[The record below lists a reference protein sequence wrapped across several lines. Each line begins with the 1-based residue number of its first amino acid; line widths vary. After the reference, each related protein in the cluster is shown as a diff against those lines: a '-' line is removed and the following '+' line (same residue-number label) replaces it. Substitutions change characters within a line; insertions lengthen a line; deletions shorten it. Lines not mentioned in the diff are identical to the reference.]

1 MSQYRVFVTPAAIKE
16 IKALP
21 GNLRQRIRRAISDLE
36 SQPRPSG
43 SKPLDQALTSVEAR
57 RQRIENW
64 RIIDVVSDA
73 EMTIDV
79 LGIRKRPPYDY
90 ADLTQLLNQIA

>member
-1 MSQYRVFVTPAAIKE
+1 MNQYRVFVTPTAIKE

-21 GNLRQRIRRAISDLE
+21 GNIRQRIRRAISDLE

-43 SKPLDQALTSVEAR
+43 SKPLDQALTALEAR
-57 RQRIENW
+57 RQRLENW
-64 RIIDVVSDA
+64 RIIYAVSDV

-90 ADLTQLLNQIA
+90 ADLTQLLNQIV

>member
-1 MSQYRVFVTPAAIKE
+1 MNQYRVFVTPTAIKE

-21 GNLRQRIRRAISDLE
+21 GNIRQRIRRAISDLE

-43 SKPLDQALTSVEAR
+43 SKPLDQALTALEAR
-57 RQRIENW
+57 RQRLENW
-64 RIIDVVSDA
+64 RIIYVVSDV

-90 ADLTQLLNQIA
+90 ADLTQLLNQIV

>member
-1 MSQYRVFVTPAAIKE
+1 MSLYRVFVTPAAINE

-21 GNLRQRIRRAISDLE
+21 GNMRQRIRRAISDLE

-43 SKPLDQALTSVEAR
+43 SKLLDQTLTPLEAR

-64 RIIDVVSDA
+64 RLIYVISDA

-90 ADLTQLLNQIA
+90 ADLTQLLNQIV